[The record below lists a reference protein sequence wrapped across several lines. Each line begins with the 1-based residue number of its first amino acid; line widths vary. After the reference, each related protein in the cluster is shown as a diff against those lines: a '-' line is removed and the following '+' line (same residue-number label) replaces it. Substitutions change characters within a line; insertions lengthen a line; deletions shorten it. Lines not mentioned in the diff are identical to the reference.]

1 VHGFAAPL
9 GGMFPIPHGV
19 ACARGLAP
27 VATANVRALRERAA
41 GSPALAR
48 YDDTAR
54 ILTGR
59 ADARAEDAAAWL
71 ATLVDELGVPRLGT
85 YGVTAGEVERVV
97 AQARRASS
105 MQGNPVT
112 LTDEELQGA
121 LAAAI

>member
-1 VHGFAAPL
+1 MDALPMPEETGLDFASIVP
-9 GGMFPIPHGV
+9 GRMH
-19 ACARGLAP
+19 ACGHDTHTAMLAG
-27 VATANVRALRERAA
+27 A
-41 GSPALAR
+41 
-48 YDDTAR
+48 AR

-59 ADARAEDAAAWL
+59 AGARAEDAAAWL